1 MAPTQEIFVNP
12 PAQNRIN
19 ATHATSPRPSVHSVN
34 PLQAARLCAFDGPPQ
49 PTTRLAEAAHLAV
62 SSAALAAA
70 LLLVGCA
77 SPGPAHTP
85 LAQATPASVGLGAA
99 ATETVARSQWWKAL
113 GDEQLDSLI
122 DTALSGNPSLAVS
135 RARLEQAVALSQ
147 VREAANGPQATLGV
161 DATRQRYTANGLVP
175 APVAG
180 NTYNSGTVQA
190 SLSWSPDF
198 FGQHAAELQAALGQ
212 ARAAQADA
220 AAAANALAAQV
231 GRSYV
236 ALARLVAQRDV
247 AERALAQREEQR
259 RLTQQRTAAGLDSQ
273 VELTQA
279 QGAVP
284 DARTQIEALEE
295 QITLGRRQLA
305 VLTGQAPNALPSV
318 APRLAALDP
327 LAVTDM
333 LGADLLGRRPDVVA
347 ARWRVEAA
355 TQGVN
360 SARSEFYPNINIGA
374 FIGLNALG
382 LDKLLNGSSRQM
394 GVTPALRL
402 PIFDGGRLRAQ
413 LSGRQAEL
421 DAAIAQYNGA
431 VLDAVKEAGDAL
443 ASIQSLS
450 RQQALQDEAVAS
462 AEKAYQF
469 AQERYR
475 AGLGS
480 YLVVLSTES
489 QVLAQRR
496 LAVDLRARQL
506 DTRLVLMKALG
517 GGWSDDTAV
526 LQTAIAR

>member
-1 MAPTQEIFVNP
+1 MHRSVFSRWAGAPGH
-12 PAQNRIN
+12 PA
-19 ATHATSPRPSVHSVN
+19 P
-34 PLQAARLCAFDGPPQ
+34 
-49 PTTRLAEAAHLAV
+49 LAV
-62 SSAALAAA
+62 ALACA
-70 LLLVGCA
+70 LFITGCA
-77 SPGPAHTP
+77 SPGALHTP
-85 LAQATPASVGLGAA
+85 LTPTTPAALGLADAPA
-99 ATETVARSQWWKAL
+99 ATQTAVPARWWTAL
-113 GDEQLDSLI
+113 GDGQLDTLV
-122 DTALSGNPSLAVS
+122 DQALQGNPSLAVS

-147 VREAANGPQATLGV
+147 AREATHGPQATLGV
-161 DATRQRYTANGLVP
+161 DAARQRYSANGLVP
-175 APVAG
+175 APIAG

-247 AERALAQREEQR
+247 AARALEQREEQR
-259 RLTQQRTAAGLDSQ
+259 KLTQERTAAGLDSQ

-279 QGAVP
+279 QAAVP
-284 DARTQIEALEE
+284 DARTQIEALQE
-295 QITLGRRQLA
+295 QITLARRQLA
-305 VLTGQAPNALPSV
+305 VLTGQAPGALP
-318 APRLAALDP
+318 ALTPRLTALQP
-327 LAVTDM
+327 ATVPEV

-355 TQGVN
+355 IQGVH
-360 SARSEFYPNINIGA
+360 SAKSEFYPNINIGA

-382 LDKLLNGSSRQM
+382 LDPLFNAGSRQM

-413 LSGRQAEL
+413 LGGRQAEL
-421 DAAIAQYNGA
+421 DAAIALYNSA
-431 VLDAVKEAGDAL
+431 VLDAVKEAGDAM
-443 ASIQSLS
+443 ASVQSLT
-450 RQQALQDEAVAS
+450 RQQTLQDDAMAS
-462 AEKAYQF
+462 AEKAYRF

-475 AGLGS
+475 AGLGN

-496 LAVDLRARQL
+496 MAVDLRARQL

-517 GGWSDDTAV
+517 GGWTDDTA
-526 LQTAIAR
+526 L

>member
-1 MAPTQEIFVNP
+1 MNSAAPLPSTRSAFV
-12 PAQNRIN
+12 
-19 ATHATSPRPSVHSVN
+19 
-34 PLQAARLCAFDGPPQ
+34 
-49 PTTRLAEAAHLAV
+49 AHFAV
-62 SSAALAAA
+62 SALALAAA
-70 LLLVGCA
+70 ILLVGCA
-77 SPGPAHTP
+77 SPGAPHTP
-85 LAQATPASVGLGAA
+85 LAQTTPAAVGLDA
-99 ATETVARSQWWKAL
+99 ATASETAAPSQWWKTL
-113 GDEQLDSLI
+113 GDEQLNTLI
-122 DTALSGNPSLAVS
+122 DQALQGSPSLAVS

-147 VREAANGPQATLGV
+147 VREAANGPQANLGV
-161 DATRQRYTANGLVP
+161 DLTRQRYTANGMVP

-190 SLSWSPDF
+190 TLSWSPDF

-220 AAAANALAAQV
+220 AAAANTLAAQV

-247 AERALAQREEQR
+247 AVRALDQRDEQL
-259 RLTQQRTAAGLDSQ
+259 RLTQERVAAGLDSQ

-279 QGAVP
+279 QAAVP

-295 QITLGRRQLA
+295 QITLARRQIA
-305 VLTGQAPNALPSV
+305 VLSGQAPNALPAL
-318 APRLAALDP
+318 APQLARLQP
-327 LAVTDM
+327 TAVPNA

-382 LDKLLNGSSRQM
+382 LDHLFNGSSRQL
-394 GVTPALRL
+394 GITPALRL
-402 PIFDGGRLRAQ
+402 PLFDGGRLRAQ
-413 LSGRQAEL
+413 LGGRQAEL

-431 VLDAVKEAGDAL
+431 VLDAVKEAGDAM
-443 ASIQSLS
+443 ASVQSLT
-450 RQQALQDEAVAS
+450 RQQTLQDEAAAS
-462 AEKAYQF
+462 AEKAYRF

-475 AGLGS
+475 AGLGN
-480 YLVVLSTES
+480 YLVVLTTET

-517 GGWSDDTAV
+517 GGWTDDTAV
-526 LQTAIAR
+526 LKTAAR

>member
-1 MAPTQEIFVNP
+1 MTAYQQASFNPT
-12 PAQNRIN
+12 
-19 ATHATSPRPSVHSVN
+19 
-34 PLQAARLCAFDGPPQ
+34 AAAAVS
-49 PTTRLAEAAHLAV
+49 TRSAVAAHLVV
-62 SSAALAAA
+62 SAIALAAA

-77 SPGPAHTP
+77 SPGAAHTP
-85 LAQATPASVGLGAA
+85 LAQTSPAA
-99 ATETVARSQWWKAL
+99 AGLKATTTETVAPAQWWKTL
-113 GDEQLDSLI
+113 GDEQLNTLV
-122 DTALSGNPSLAVS
+122 DTALQGSPSLAVS
-135 RARLEQAVALSQ
+135 RARVEQAIALSQ
-147 VREAANGPQATLGV
+147 VREAANGPQVALSA
-161 DATRQRYTANGLVP
+161 DASRQRYSANGLVP

-180 NTYNSGTVQA
+180 NVYNSGTVQTT
-190 SLSWSPDF
+190 LSWSPDF

-220 AAAANALAAQV
+220 AAAANTLAMQV

-236 ALARLVAQRDV
+236 GLARLVAQRDV
-247 AERALAQREEQR
+247 AVRALEQREEQR
-259 RLTQQRTAAGLDSQ
+259 RLTQERTAAGLDSQ

-284 DARTQIEALEE
+284 DARTQIEALDE
-295 QITLGRRQLA
+295 QITLARRQLA
-305 VLTGQAPNALPSV
+305 VLTGQAPDALPQLTPRMELLQSASV
-318 APRLAALDP
+318 PQE
-327 LAVTDM
+327 

-355 TQGVN
+355 TQGVK
-360 SARSEFYPNINIGA
+360 SARTEFYPNINIGA
-374 FIGLNALG
+374 FIGLNSLG
-382 LDKLLNGSSRQM
+382 LDKLFNGSSRQM

-413 LSGRQAEL
+413 LGGREAEL

-431 VLDAVKEAGDAL
+431 VLDAVKEAGDAM
-443 ASIQSLS
+443 ASIQSLA
-450 RQQALQDEAVAS
+450 RQQALQDDAVAS
-462 AEKAYQF
+462 AEKAYRF
-469 AQERYR
+469 AQDRYR

-517 GGWSDDTAV
+517 GGWTDNTDT
-526 LQTAIAR
+526 LQTAAAGTATTQAVITAAAH

>member
-1 MAPTQEIFVNP
+1 M
-12 PAQNRIN
+12 
-19 ATHATSPRPSVHSVN
+19 TSALPST
-34 PLQAARLCAFDGPPQ
+34 RFAF
-49 PTTRLAEAAHLAV
+49 AAHFAV
-62 SSAALAAA
+62 SALALAATV
-70 LLLVGCA
+70 LLVGCA
-77 SPGPAHTP
+77 SPGAPHTP
-85 LAQATPASVGLGAA
+85 LAQTTPAAAGLNASAGETAA
-99 ATETVARSQWWKAL
+99 PDQWWKAL
-113 GDEQLDSLI
+113 GDEQLDALI
-122 DTALSGNPSLAVS
+122 AQALQGSPSLAVS

-161 DATRQRYTANGLVP
+161 DATRQRYTEHGLVP
-175 APVAG
+175 APIAG

-190 SLSWSPDF
+190 TLSWSPDF

-220 AAAANALAAQV
+220 AAAANALATQV

-247 AERALAQREEQR
+247 AERALAQRQEQQ
-259 RLTQQRTAAGLDSQ
+259 RLTQERVSAGLDSQ

-279 QGAVP
+279 QAAVP

-295 QITLGRRQLA
+295 QITLARRQIA
-305 VLTGQAPNALPSV
+305 VLSGQAPGALPAL
-318 APRLAALDP
+318 APQLARLQP
-327 LAVTDM
+327 TAVPQA

-374 FIGLNALG
+374 FIGLNSLG
-382 LDKLLNGSSRQM
+382 LDKLFNAGSRQM

-413 LSGRQAEL
+413 LGGRQAEL

-431 VLDAVKEAGDAL
+431 VLDAVKEAGDAM
-443 ASIQSLS
+443 ASVQSLT
-450 RQQALQDEAVAS
+450 RQQALQDEAAAS
-462 AEKAYQF
+462 AEKAYRF

-475 AGLGS
+475 AGLGN

-517 GGWSDDTAV
+517 GGWNDDTDT
-526 LQTAIAR
+526 LHTAAAH

>member
-1 MAPTQEIFVNP
+1 MPFPTSLP
-12 PAQNRIN
+12 RRS
-19 ATHATSPRPSVHSVN
+19 ATRHA
-34 PLQAARLCAFDGPPQ
+34 LQA
-49 PTTRLAEAAHLAV
+49 T
-62 SSAALAAA
+62 ALAATV
-70 LLLVGCA
+70 LLAACA
-77 SPGPAHTP
+77 SPGPNHTP
-85 LAQATPASVGLGAA
+85 LAQTPADALGLQPAA
-99 ATETVARSQWWKAL
+99 HTLAAPAQWWSVL
-113 GDEQLDSLI
+113 GDPQLD
-122 DTALSGNPSLAVS
+122 ALVDQALQGNPSLAVS

-147 VREAANGPQATLGV
+147 VREAANGPQATLGADV
-161 DATRQRYTANGLVP
+161 TRQRYTAHGLVP

-180 NTYNSGTVQA
+180 NTYNSGNLQA
-190 SLSWSPDF
+190 SLSWAPDF

-220 AAAANALAAQV
+220 AAAANLLAAQV

-247 AERALAQREEQR
+247 ALRALAQREEQLQ
-259 RLTQQRTAAGLDSQ
+259 LTSERAAAGLDSQ

-279 QGAVP
+279 QAAVP

-295 QITLGRRQLA
+295 QITLARRQVA
-305 VLTGQAPNALPSV
+305 ALTGQAPGALT
-318 APRLAALDP
+318 ALTPRLAALQP
-327 LAVTDM
+327 GTVPGT

-355 TQGVN
+355 TQGVH
-360 SARSEFYPNINIGA
+360 SARSEFYPNINISA
-374 FIGLNALG
+374 FIGLNSLG
-382 LDKLLNGSSRQM
+382 LDRLLNAGSRQM
-394 GVTPALRL
+394 SVTPALRL

-413 LSGRQAEL
+413 LGGRQAEL
-421 DAAIAQYNGA
+421 DAAIAQYNSV

-443 ASIQSLS
+443 ASVQSLT
-450 RQQALQDEAVAS
+450 RQQSLQTEAAAS
-462 AEKAYQF
+462 AEKAYRF

-506 DTRLVLMKALG
+506 DTQLQLMKALG
-517 GGWSDDTAV
+517 GGWTDDTAT
-526 LQTAIAR
+526 LHTAAR

>member
-1 MAPTQEIFVNP
+1 MT
-12 PAQNRIN
+12 
-19 ATHATSPRPSVHSVN
+19 ATDPN
-34 PLQAARLCAFDGPPQ
+34 PLS
-49 PTTRLAEAAHLAV
+49 TRSALAAHLAV
-62 SSAALAAA
+62 SAVALAAA

-77 SPGPAHTP
+77 NPGPAHTP
-85 LAQATPASVGLGAA
+85 LSQTTPAAAGLTA
-99 ATETVARSQWWKAL
+99 ATTDVVATSQWWKAL
-113 GDEQLDSLI
+113 GDEQLNTLI
-122 DTALSGNPSLAVS
+122 DTALQGNPSLAVS

-175 APVAG
+175 APIAG

-190 SLSWSPDF
+190 TLSWSPDF

-220 AAAANALAAQV
+220 AAAANTLAAQV

-247 AERALAQREEQR
+247 AQRALEQREEQR
-259 RLTQQRTAAGLDSQ
+259 KLTQERTAAGLDSQ

-279 QGAVP
+279 QAAVP
-284 DARTQIEALEE
+284 DARTQIEALDE
-295 QITLGRRQLA
+295 QLTLGRRQLA
-305 VLTGQAPNALPSV
+305 VLTGQAPDTLPQLT
-318 APRLAALDP
+318 PRLAALQP
-327 LAVTDM
+327 TAVPEV

-374 FIGLNALG
+374 FIGLNSLG
-382 LDKLLNGSSRQM
+382 LDRLFNGSSRQM

-413 LSGRQAEL
+413 LGGRAAEL

-431 VLDAVKEAGDAL
+431 VLDAVKEAGDAV
-443 ASIQSLS
+443 ASIQSLT

-462 AEKAYQF
+462 AEKAYRF

-475 AGLGS
+475 AGLGN

-517 GGWSDDTAV
+517 GGWTDDTAV
-526 LQTAIAR
+526 LHTAAAH

>member
-1 MAPTQEIFVNP
+1 MTPSIP
-12 PAQNRIN
+12 
-19 ATHATSPRPSVHSVN
+19 ATS
-34 PLQAARLCAFDGPPQ
+34 
-49 PTTRLAEAAHLAV
+49 TRVAVAAHLAV
-62 SSAALAAA
+62 SAVALAAA

-85 LAQATPASVGLGAA
+85 LAQTTPAALGLNAA
-99 ATETVARSQWWKAL
+99 NSETAAPTQWWKTL
-113 GDEQLDSLI
+113 GDEQLNALI
-122 DTALSGNPSLAVS
+122 DKALQGNPTLAVS

-147 VREAANGPQATLGV
+147 VREAANGPQASLGV
-161 DATRQRYTANGLVP
+161 DVTRERYSANGLVP
-175 APVAG
+175 APIAG
-180 NTYNSGTVQA
+180 NVYNSGNVQA
-190 SLSWSPDF
+190 TLSWSPDF

-220 AAAANALAAQV
+220 AAAANTLAAQV

-236 ALARLVAQRDV
+236 ALARLLAQRDV
-247 AERALAQREEQR
+247 ATRALEQREEQR
-259 RLTQQRTAAGLDSQ
+259 RLTQDRTAAGLDSQ

-279 QGAVP
+279 QAALP
-284 DARTQIEALEE
+284 DARTQIEALDE
-295 QITLGRRQLA
+295 QITLARRQLA
-305 VLTGQAPNALPSV
+305 VLSGQAPDAL
-318 APRLAALDP
+318 PRLAPQLTRLQPA
-327 LAVTDM
+327 AVPDV

-355 TQGVN
+355 TQGVK

-382 LDKLLNGSSRQM
+382 LDNLLTASSRQM

-413 LSGRQAEL
+413 LGGRQAEL

-431 VLDAVKEAGDAL
+431 VLDAVKEAGDAM
-443 ASIQSLS
+443 ASIQSLT
-450 RQQALQDEAVAS
+450 RQQTLQDEAVAS
-462 AEKAYQF
+462 AEKAYGF
-469 AQERYR
+469 AQQRYG
-475 AGLGS
+475 AGLGN

-506 DTRLVLMKALG
+506 DTRLQLMKALG
-517 GGWSDDTAV
+517 GGWTDDTAT
-526 LQTAIAR
+526 LHTAAAAQ

>member
-1 MAPTQEIFVNP
+1 MNRTASLPSRR
-12 PAQNRIN
+12 PA
-19 ATHATSPRPSVHSVN
+19 
-34 PLQAARLCAFDGPPQ
+34 L
-49 PTTRLAEAAHLAV
+49 AAHSAV
-62 SSAALAAA
+62 SALALAAA
-70 LLLVGCA
+70 ALLAGCA
-77 SPGPAHTP
+77 SPGAPHTP
-85 LAQATPASVGLGAA
+85 LAQTTPADMGLQTPAA
-99 ATETVARSQWWKAL
+99 HDTAAPSQWWKAL
-113 GDEQLDSLI
+113 GDEQLNALVTQALQDS
-122 DTALSGNPSLAVS
+122 PSLAVS
-135 RARLEQAVALSQ
+135 RARLAQAVALSQ
-147 VREAANGPQATLGV
+147 VREAANGPQVNLGV
-161 DATRQRYTANGLVP
+161 DATRQRYTAHGLVP

-180 NTYNSGTVQA
+180 NTYNTGTVQA
-190 SLSWSPDF
+190 TLSWSPDF

-220 AAAANALAAQV
+220 AAAANTLAAQV

-247 AERALAQREEQR
+247 AARALAQREEQQ
-259 RLTQQRTAAGLDSQ
+259 RLTQERVTAGLDSQ

-279 QGAVP
+279 QAAVP
-284 DARTQIEALEE
+284 DARTQIEALDE
-295 QITLGRRQLA
+295 QITLARRQVA
-305 VLTGQAPNALPSV
+305 VLSGQAPDALATLTPQ
-318 APRLAALDP
+318 LAALQP
-327 LAVTDM
+327 TAVPEA

-355 TQGVN
+355 TQGVKV
-360 SARSEFYPNINIGA
+360 ARTEFYPNINIGA

-382 LDKLLNGSSRQM
+382 LDQLFNAGSRQM

-413 LSGRQAEL
+413 LGGKQAEL

-431 VLDAVKEAGDAL
+431 VLDAVKEAGDAM
-443 ASIQSLS
+443 ASIQSLT

-462 AEKAYQF
+462 AEKAYRF

-475 AGLGS
+475 AGLGN

-517 GGWSDDTAV
+517 GGWTDDTDT
-526 LQTAIAR
+526 LHTAAAH